1 MPDSLR
7 LKRHIV
13 MPQRSNVKQHFGVG
27 VGVILLF
34 FACLTLSV
42 SGLLIIT
49 TPTPRPVSLGW
60 MYFAVAIALA
70 VWTAKFW
77 RAVLPGIFACGA
89 LNGIYI
95 ASTGHTIGQGRKEV
109 SQPLAWSM
117 TVLLVAMAI
126 IAARAKAEYKMDAVD
141 RVAYALF
148 FVSFTVAFAMERVLI
163 GGLLGMLISIGFL
176 LFRHRHERSEPQTSI

>member
-1 MPDSLR
+1 
-7 LKRHIV
+7 
-13 MPQRSNVKQHFGVG
+13 MPQQNKIKPRFGVG

-60 MYFAVAIALA
+60 IYLAVAIVLA
-70 VWTAKFW
+70 VWTANFW

-89 LNGIYI
+89 LNGMYI
-95 ASTGHTIGQGRKEV
+95 ASTGHTIGRDGKEV
-109 SQPLAWSM
+109 SQPLAWVM
-117 TVLLVAMAI
+117 TVLLLAMAI
-126 IAARAKAEYKMDAVD
+126 IAAKTKAEYKMDVID

-148 FVSFTVAFAMERVLI
+148 FVSFTVAFAIEHMLI

-176 LFRHRHERSEPQTSI
+176 LLRHRHERSDPQASI